1 MPHKCVAAA
10 ASAHCDSTQPC
21 SHRQQLR
28 NSLTLLL
35 LLLLLLVWQHPA
47 AAMLLTA
54 DSRASAQCVH
64 SVHRPGSTPLNLLLP
79 LLQLLTLFQQRQQ
92 FRPIHAVSSHCHLT
106 LSSIQLSNNLTLL
119 LLLLLVWQ
127 QPCSRHASHSRL

>member
-1 MPHKCVAAA
+1 
-10 ASAHCDSTQPC
+10 
-21 SHRQQLR
+21 
-28 NSLTLLL
+28 
-35 LLLLLLVWQHPA
+35 
-47 AAMLLTA
+47 MLLTA

-79 LLQLLTLFQQRQQ
+79 LLQLLTLFQQQQQ
-92 FRPIHAVSSHCHLT
+92 FRPIPAVSSHCHLT

-119 LLLLLVWQ
+119 LLLLLLLVWQ